1 MTFVLDASV
10 ALLWFVPQTNP
21 QGVEYAQATLMALKA
36 GQPLSTLDAE
46 LANAAIRAGVAI
58 FGKP

>member
-1 MTFVLDASV
+1 MKGGNDFRLV
-10 ALLWFVPQTNP
+10 
-21 QGVEYAQATLMALKA
+21 
-36 GQPLSTLDAE
+36 TLDAE